1 MKKTLITPIIALAA
15 TVITGLQ
22 MQAQDWPQ
30 FLGPDRN
37 SISSQKNILHTWPQ
51 DGPEVLWSVS
61 VGRGF
66 GGPIIKDGKAYLLDR
81 DDAVGDKMRCFDL
94 LTGSELWSYGFGEP
108 GESSFPGSRSVPAID
123 GNYIYS
129 CGFAGDLYCIDIN
142 TQEPVWNAN
151 VWSDFGGGRLP
162 TWAIS
167 QCPLIYEDLLVIAS
181 QAPEAGVVAYDKL
194 TGKVVWKTPSLGAVG
209 YVSPAVV
216 KVGNEDHIVM
226 ITAATGR
233 GSNASGGR
241 VVGINPDNGEILWD
255 YKGWNCVIPIPSA
268 VDAGDDRILITG
280 GYHAGSVMIK
290 PEKKA
295 GGGYQVTELFRN
307 AEFGV
312 HTQPP
317 VLYNGYFYGQCST
330 NESKNGLM
338 CMSIDGVTMWQT
350 DRRPN
355 FERGSIILAEGLL
368 ITTDGVTGLWL
379 VEADPTGFKPIVSAQ
394 KLREPNPEPGA
405 VDNQNWAPIAL
416 SEGKLLIRNQN
427 RLICVVVAAN

>member
-1 MKKTLITPIIALAA
+1 MNKSLIIPITALAA
-15 TVITGLQ
+15 TLMTGLQ
-22 MQAQDWPQ
+22 AQAQDWPQ

-37 SISSQKNILHTWPQ
+37 SISSQKNILHSWPA

-66 GGPIIKDGKAYLLDR
+66 GGPVIKEGKAYLLDR
-81 DDAVGDKMRCFDL
+81 DDNVGDKMRCFDL
-94 LTGSELWSYGFGEP
+94 STGEELWSYGFGEP

-142 TQEPVWNAN
+142 THQPVWKAN

-167 QCPLIYEDLLVIAS
+167 QCPLIYGDLLVIAS
-181 QAPEAGVVAYDKL
+181 QAPQAGVVAYDKL

-233 GSNASGGR
+233 GSSASGGR
-241 VVGINPDNGEILWD
+241 VVGIDPKSGAILWD
-255 YKGWNCVIPIPSA
+255 YKGWHCVIPIPSA
-268 VDAGDDRILITG
+268 VDAGDGRMLITG

-290 PEKKA
+290 VDSKA
-295 GGGYQVTELFRN
+295 GGGYQVPSSSGMLI
-307 AEFGV
+307 
-312 HTQPP
+312 
-317 VLYNGYFYGQCST
+317 LGYIPSPRYF
-330 NESKNGLM
+330 
-338 CMSIDGVTMWQT
+338 
-350 DRRPN
+350 
-355 FERGSIILAEGLL
+355 
-368 ITTDGVTGLWL
+368 TTDISTDSVRQMRRKT
-379 VEADPTGFKPIVSAQ
+379 A
-394 KLREPNPEPGA
+394 
-405 VDNQNWAPIAL
+405 
-416 SEGKLLIRNQN
+416 
-427 RLICVVVAAN
+427 